1 MVTYYA
7 VLSGNILETKRFKGK
22 KIIGQMIISSG
33 TLDLERKIE
42 TYEDLEMIKEHMW
55 ERAEP
60 AVKSLT
66 NKSNTHISFIYK
78 VKNA

>member
-7 VLSGNILETKRFKGK
+7 VLSGNILEAKRFKGK

-33 TLDLERKIE
+33 TIDVAHKLE
-42 TYEDLEMIKEHMW
+42 TYEDFEMIREHMW
-55 ERAEP
+55 ERADP

-66 NKSNTHISFIYK
+66 NKSNVHISFIYK